1 MKKTAL
7 AMAVALACGIPTA
20 AQEQKFTVSGN
31 IDGLE
36 KGDTLRFRQIILPGW
51 KDGDTFDIVLG
62 KDGRFKYKGAQEHDM
77 YYIMEYHP
85 VNGSAPECDR
95 SGKAMII
102 AGNDHI
108 KFRGSRDHIYY
119 CTLEGGVYDD
129 PALAECMAVEDSVG
143 AARGDIMRRLS
154 EANASGDSE
163 AAQKAGEEFNCFYN
177 NNPGADRSKRLWE
190 KYFKDN
196 PQGNSYILVERLQE
210 MSYTPI
216 DEAKKDYDA
225 YSPEVKES
233 YYGKASAELLSRL
246 EAIAVGRQAPDFT
259 LSLTDGTT
267 VSKDDFKGKYLL
279 IYHWG
284 MCPGSM
290 QIDPEVRA
298 LYGKYNGKGLSVIGL
313 TESIDEFRNF
323 AEGIPEDSS
332 SPSIGIDDLKARVTE
347 MLNHPW
353 KEAETKTGRPENQE
367 TADTF
372 LITGW
377 PYFILIGPDGSI
389 LARDFHNAFHQAK
402 TILDD
407 RLGE

>member
-1 MKKTAL
+1 M
-7 AMAVALACGIPTA
+7 
-20 AQEQKFTVSGN
+20 
-31 IDGLE
+31 
-36 KGDTLRFRQIILPGW
+36 
-51 KDGDTFDIVLG
+51 
-62 KDGRFKYKGAQEHDM
+62 
-77 YYIMEYHP
+77 
-85 VNGSAPECDR
+85 
-95 SGKAMII
+95 
-102 AGNDHI
+102 
-108 KFRGSRDHIYY
+108 
-119 CTLEGGVYDD
+119 
-129 PALAECMAVEDSVG
+129 
-143 AARGDIMRRLS
+143 
-154 EANASGDSE
+154 
-163 AAQKAGEEFNCFYN
+163 
-177 NNPGADRSKRLWE
+177 
-190 KYFKDN
+190 
-196 PQGNSYILVERLQE
+196 
-210 MSYTPI
+210 
-216 DEAKKDYDA
+216 
-225 YSPEVKES
+225 
-233 YYGKASAELLSRL
+233 LSRL

-323 AEGIPEDSS
+323 AEGIPEGSS